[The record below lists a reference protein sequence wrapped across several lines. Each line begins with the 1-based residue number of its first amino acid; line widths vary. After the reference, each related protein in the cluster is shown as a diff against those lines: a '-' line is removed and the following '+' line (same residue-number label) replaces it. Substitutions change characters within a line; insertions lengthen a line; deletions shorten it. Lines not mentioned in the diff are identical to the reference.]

1 MAMAIAMQS
10 IYDSDI
16 NTFTS
21 AGANR
26 VLVKPMDMSDF
37 HSAMA
42 SVAMS
47 WKLTLTPLWLVKPM
61 DMSDFHGTMTSV
73 VMIGEQDTE
82 KNT

>member
-47 WKLTLTPLWLVKPM
+47 
-61 DMSDFHGTMTSV
+61 
-73 VMIGEQDTE
+73 
-82 KNT
+82 